1 MIAMFTKLCPQNEKE
16 EALTT
21 NVWIEMVTFGGPF
34 LASFKNTQFM
44 HSKRSQTCS
53 VSVCSNG
60 ATTG

>member
-1 MIAMFTKLCPQNEKE
+1 MVAIFTKLCPQNEKE

-21 NVWIEMVTFGGPF
+21 NVWIEMVTFGGLF
-34 LASFKNTQFM
+34 LASFQNTQFT
-44 HSKRSQTCS
+44 HLKGSQTCS